1 MRKKRK
7 EGGSEEDKRDKESEK
22 GQFGIGRN
30 MGVREEKRERHKD
43 GKKARAREG
52 GGEKDSEEG
61 VRGKELKRKGEET
74 KWRKRGREDRET

>member
-7 EGGSEEDKRDKESEK
+7 EGGSEENKRDKESGK
-22 GQFGIGRN
+22 GQFGVDRN
-30 MGVREEKRERHKD
+30 MGVSEEKREKHKD

-52 GGEKDSEEG
+52 GGEKGSEG

-74 KWRKRGREDRET
+74 KWRKRGRGR